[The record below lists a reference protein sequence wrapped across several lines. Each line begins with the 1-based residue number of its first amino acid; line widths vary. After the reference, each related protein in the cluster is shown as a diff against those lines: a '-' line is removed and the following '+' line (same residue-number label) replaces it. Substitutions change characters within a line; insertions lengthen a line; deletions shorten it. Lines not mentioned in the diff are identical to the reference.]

1 MLFEEYRRR
10 NLFLEQKTRA
20 EDTKDMQDTQETKD
34 AKDTKDAEDTK
45 DTQDTKDIKDTE
57 DHTKDH
63 TNIVSRE
70 ESTDLG
76 VQNSWCIEL
85 LVRTTIPPT
94 FSKNNKGAPSARPCG
109 ARSAPVIVVFATWW
123 NYGAHQEFCAPRILY
138 TKICAPLSGN
148 NISVVLPQFTSSLFC
163 TKKKTSTKQA

>member
-1 MLFEEYRRR
+1 M
-10 NLFLEQKTRA
+10 EQKTRA
-20 EDTKDMQDTQETKD
+20 QDTKDTQDTQETKD
-34 AKDTKDAEDTK
+34 TKDTKDAKDTK

-94 FSKNNKGAPSARPCG
+94 FSKNNNHRGAERPCG
-109 ARSAPVIVVFATWW
+109 ARQRRALVVFATCWW
-123 NYGAHQEFCAPRILY
+123 NCGVHQKF
-138 TKICAPLSGN
+138 
-148 NISVVLPQFTSSLFC
+148 
-163 TKKKTSTKQA
+163 